1 MSRIHE
7 ALRRA
12 EEDRALVQGGN
23 VEELPPVS
31 DSVPGFENRMSAV
44 AAAAGPEVGPLVAQ
58 SQPDR
63 YSSDDL
69 DARCVKLEW
78 TPGKHMLFF
87 GDDPRA
93 LGTEEF
99 RTLRSRLCQIRKR
112 QRLQK
117 LLISS
122 AMPSEGKTF
131 VAANLA
137 QAFARQKG
145 RRVLL
150 IDADLR
156 WSRLH
161 LSLGAPL
168 RPGLSDYLRGEMDEF
183 QILQLGPWE
192 NLFFVPGGEKVSN
205 PAELL
210 ANGRLK
216 QLLLRL
222 EGAFEWIV
230 IDSPP
235 AVPVADASVVA
246 EVCDGVLLVVRAAKT
261 SLDMALKAR
270 QEFQSKS
277 LLGVVLND
285 VYAGSS
291 YGPYYYGG
299 YGDRVQQPEG
309 EI

>member
-1 MSRIHE
+1 
-7 ALRRA
+7 LKKA
-12 EEDRALVQGGN
+12 EEERALAQEAVPA
-23 VEELPPVS
+23 EPPLDSLP
-31 DSVPGFENRMSAV
+31 VPEITVGAAAV
-44 AAAAGPEVGPLVAQ
+44 AAAAGPQIEPMAARFEPG
-58 SQPDR
+58 R
-63 YSSDDL
+63 YSSEDL
-69 DARCVKLEW
+69 AARCVKMEW
-78 TPGKHMLFF
+78 TPDKRMLFF
-87 GDDPRA
+87 GDDPHA
-93 LGTEEF
+93 TGTEEF
-99 RTLRSRLCQIRKR
+99 RTLRSRLYQIRNK

-122 AMPSEGKTF
+122 AMPSEGKSF

-150 IDADLR
+150 IDGDLR

-168 RPGLSDYLRGEMDEF
+168 RPGLSDYLRGEIDEF
-183 QILQLGPWE
+183 KALQVGVWE
-192 NLFFVPGGEKVSN
+192 NLFFLPGGEKVSN

-216 QLLLRL
+216 QLLRRL

-235 AVPVADASVVA
+235 AVPVADSSLMA
-246 EVCDGVLLVVRAAKT
+246 EACDGVLLVVRAAKT

-270 QEFQSKS
+270 KEFQSKA

-285 VYAGSS
+285 VTAGSS
-291 YGPYYYGG
+291 YGTYYYGG
-299 YGDRVQQPEG
+299 YGQTVQQAEG